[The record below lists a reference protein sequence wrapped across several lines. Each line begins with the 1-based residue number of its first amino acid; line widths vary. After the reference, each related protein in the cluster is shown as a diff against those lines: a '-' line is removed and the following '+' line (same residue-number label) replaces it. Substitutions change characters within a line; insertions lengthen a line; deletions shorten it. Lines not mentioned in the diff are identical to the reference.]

1 MRNTLKLALLPLT
14 VLAVSACTHKEAN
27 TLPAPGKYEKTT
39 KTTNS
44 DGTDTSVTK
53 RANVTEDR
61 YGNRSATVETETTRD
76 PEGLFNKS
84 KSTSRT
90 TVNR

>member
-1 MRNTLKLALLPLT
+1 MKNILKLTILPIAIM
-14 VLAVSACTHKEAN
+14 AVSACTHKEVN

-53 RANVTEDR
+53 KAVVSEDR
-61 YGNRSATVETETTRD
+61 YGNRSATVKTETTRD

-84 KSTSRT
+84 KTTSTT
-90 TVNR
+90 TVR

>member
-1 MRNTLKLALLPLT
+1 MKNTFKFATLSLA
-14 VLAVSACTHKEAN
+14 VLAVSACTHKEVN
-27 TLPAPGKYEKTT
+27 TLPEPGKYEKTT

-53 RANVTEDR
+53 KAIVSEDR
-61 YGNRSATVETETTRD
+61 YGNRSATVKTETTRD

-84 KSTSRT
+84 KSTTTT
-90 TVNR
+90 TVK